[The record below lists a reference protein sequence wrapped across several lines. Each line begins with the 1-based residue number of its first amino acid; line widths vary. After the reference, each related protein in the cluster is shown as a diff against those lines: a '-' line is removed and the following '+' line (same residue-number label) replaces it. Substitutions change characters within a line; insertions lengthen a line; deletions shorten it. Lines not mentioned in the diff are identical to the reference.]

1 MSAVALG
8 AEQNQWLDTW
18 VSVNQDGTITVRTGK
33 VELGQGV
40 LSAIARIAA
49 DELDVALERIRM
61 ESADTARG
69 PEEFMTVGSESMEES
84 GTNVRHAA
92 ACARAAL
99 LERAAAEL
107 DAATDD
113 LEVVD
118 GTVTDC
124 TTGRTTTYWQ
134 VQGGRAFELSL
145 RADVQPKRPEQH
157 RIVGRPGPRIDLEGI
172 VTGTTRYVQDLAPP
186 GLLHARVL
194 RPPSHSARLTSLD
207 TTRLGDVA
215 VVRDGSFVGV
225 IAEREE
231 AAVRA
236 REILTGRARWSEQPS
251 LPPQHALA
259 QWLLDQPSLD
269 LNVVDGV
276 PVEGEPVP
284 PHEPSG
290 DALHR
295 VEATFTRGYQMH
307 GSIGPSA
314 ALAQW
319 QDGALTVWTHSQ
331 GVHVLRV
338 SVAEALGVDPAVV
351 RVVHVPGPGC
361 YGHNGAD
368 DAALDA
374 ALLAREAGARP
385 VLLKWMRDD
394 EHRWEPY
401 GPATVVKTNAGVDA
415 NGRIVDWNLEA
426 WSQTHLARPFPA
438 GERSWLLA
446 AWHTE
451 QPMEAP
457 DVEPVLLYHTGI
469 HRNAD
474 PLYAVG
480 RRRIVKHLVTAPS
493 VRTSSTRAL
502 GAYANVFAIE
512 STMDELAEAAGV
524 DPVEFRLRH
533 LEDERARAVIRTAAE
548 HADWAARPAHEGWG
562 RGIGF
567 AQYKNVAA
575 YAAVIADVIVDDET
589 AVIRVERAVIAADA
603 GEVVDPAGLANQL
616 EGGVVQSTSWT
627 LKEQV
632 SFDSTR
638 VTSVDWETY
647 PILTFAEAPD
657 VETVLLDQ
665 PGEPFLGAGEATQ
678 GPTAA
683 AIANAVYDAVG
694 IRLRDIPFTPER
706 LRKTALEV
714 S

>member
-8 AEQNQWLDTW
+8 AKQNQLLDTW
-18 VSVNQDGTITVRTGK
+18 VSVNDDGTITVRTGK
-33 VELGQGV
+33 VELGQGL

-49 DELDVALERIRM
+49 EELDVGLERICV
-61 ESADTARG
+61 ESADTERG
-69 PEEFMTVGSESMEES
+69 PEEFLTAGSKSMEES
-84 GTNVRHAA
+84 GSNVRRAT
-92 ACARAAL
+92 ACARMAL
-99 LERAAAEL
+99 LDRAAAAL
-107 DAATDD
+107 DAAAAD

-118 GTVTDC
+118 GTVTDR
-124 TTGRTTTYWQ
+124 TTGRATSYWQ
-134 VQGGRAFELSL
+134 LQGGRAFDHSV
-145 RADVQPKRPEQH
+145 RAHVQPKRPEQH
-157 RIVGRPGPRIDLEGI
+157 RLVGKPGPRIDLEAI
-172 VTGTTRYVQDLAPP
+172 VTGRTRYVQDLAPP
-186 GLLHARVL
+186 GVLHARVV
-194 RPPSHSARLTSLD
+194 RPPSPSARLTSLD
-207 TTRLGDVA
+207 TDRLGDVT

-236 REILTGRARWSEQPS
+236 RELLAGRARWSERPS

-259 QWLLDQPSLD
+259 EWLLDQPSLD

-276 PVEGEPVP
+276 PIEGEPVR
-284 PHEPSG
+284 PHEPSS
-290 DALHR
+290 DAVHR

-307 GSIGPSA
+307 ASIGPSA
-314 ALAQW
+314 ALAHW
-319 QDGALTVWTHSQ
+319 EDGALTVWTHSQ

-338 SVAEALGVDPAVV
+338 SLAEALGVDPAVV
-351 RVVHVPGPGC
+351 RLVHVPGPGC

-374 ALLAREAGARP
+374 ALLAREAGGRP

-401 GPATVVKTNAGVDA
+401 GPATVVKTCAGVDV
-415 NGRIVDWNLEA
+415 NGQIVDWSLEA

-438 GERSWLLA
+438 GERSGLLA
-446 AWHTE
+446 AWHRE
-451 QPMEAP
+451 QPMQAP
-457 DVEPVLLYHTGI
+457 DVEPTLLYHTGI

-474 PLYAVG
+474 PLYCVG

-493 VRTSSTRAL
+493 LRTSSTRAL

-512 STMDELAEAAGV
+512 STMDELAEGAGA
-524 DPVEFRLRH
+524 DPVDFRLRH
-533 LEDERARAVIRTAAE
+533 LEDERARAVLRAAADR
-548 HADWAARPAHEGWG
+548 ADWSARSTDYGRG

-567 AQYKNVAA
+567 ARYKNVAA
-575 YAAVIADVIVDDET
+575 YAAVIVDVVVDDET

-603 GEVVDPAGLANQL
+603 GEIVDPSGLANQL

-632 SFDSTR
+632 TFDRTR
-638 VTSVDWETY
+638 VTSIDWDTY
-647 PILTFAEAPD
+647 PILTFAEAPE

-665 PGEPFLGAGEATQ
+665 PGHPFLGAGEATQ

-706 LRKTALEV
+706 LRNTALDAA
-714 S
+714 